1 MGDLGVRMG
10 QIKSDSKKWLQIMA
24 NVSQIH
30 TAEKMIIKACCVAN
44 WVKYSDSGD
53 INSNTVN

>member
-30 TAEKMIIKACCVAN
+30 SAEKMIPKACCDVN

-53 INSNTVN
+53 I